1 MGEMIKRPYELKD
14 PNVFSFKGTFPSFAN
29 VVLKFQCKV
38 SGEVELLLKL
48 CNYVPSI
55 LHFYPNFHSRYKAMS
70 VIEMAISPIRALA
83 KIYLTIVTT
92 PNLID
97 LIITNLT

>member
-1 MGEMIKRPYELKD
+1 
-14 PNVFSFKGTFPSFAN
+14 
-29 VVLKFQCKV
+29 
-38 SGEVELLLKL
+38 
-48 CNYVPSI
+48 
-55 LHFYPNFHSRYKAMS
+55 
-70 VIEMAISPIRALA
+70 MAISPIRALA